1 MEKQIQLQYRYL
13 RIADDQFATFEENY
27 NPTSN
32 VEFQNSVSF
41 SYDYDNKL
49 LSCLDTI
56 TFMQEEKVILKL
68 GLSSYFM
75 LHPDCVSELMNDGK
89 LCCPKEFLWQFASLN
104 YGSIRGVLYERT
116 KDSELNALI
125 LPPFYFDQLIK
136 DGICFDKKE

>member
-1 MEKQIQLQYRYL
+1 MGNQVQLQYRYL

-27 NPTSN
+27 DSTSK

-41 SYDYDNKL
+41 SFDYENNV
-49 LSCLDTI
+49 LSCLGTI
-56 TFMQEEKVILKL
+56 TYMQEEKVILKL
-68 GLSSYFM
+68 GLSSSFM
-75 LHPDCVSELMNDGK
+75 LHPDCVSELLKDGQ

-104 YGSIRGVLYERT
+104 YGCIRGVLHERT